1 MLNTE
6 NLTEE
11 ALLFLKELRQF
22 DHQFV
27 GVDDGHSCIKIYLGA
42 NLDFPEPIQ
51 FKMFARAK
59 IGVANMGDDDT
70 INKELVVVDGDT
82 YTVNENIPDF
92 ESTQND
98 DYPLSKLN
106 KALVYQALR
115 NADLGSKPKKIATGL
130 PVSRYYTTGMHKT
143 MNKELL
149 TAKKAHL
156 LSMDHVYNKYDEE
169 KALPRVKIIDHKIF
183 CEANAAY
190 FDVLMDDFGQLTQT
204 AEDYELY
211 EYGAAVIDIGGRT
224 TDCVVINPGGGSLN
238 SARSGTSNIGILD
251 LMEEF
256 RNDLKS
262 TYKWSFISET
272 ALSNALITG
281 TYGAAAK
288 KTDVSDLVK
297 AHKDRLFKR
306 LESFISS
313 TIGDASDVPAIILV
327 GGGSY
332 ILQDIIQERY
342 PNVIIPEDREF
353 SNARGFYKIYAHHFR
368 N

>member
-1 MLNTE
+1 MNILE
-6 NLTEE
+6 NLSEE
-11 ALLFLKELRQF
+11 SAHLVKELSQL
-22 DHQFV
+22 DHRFV
-27 GVDDGHSCIKIYLGA
+27 GVDDGHSCIKIYVGA
-42 NLDFPEPIQ
+42 TLDSPEPIQ
-51 FKMFARAK
+51 LKMFSRAK
-59 IGVANMGDDDT
+59 IGVANMGDDDI
-70 INKELVVVDGDT
+70 INKELVVVEGDT

-115 NADLGSKPKKIATGL
+115 KADIGRNKVKIATGL
-130 PVSRYYTTGMHKT
+130 PVSRYYTTGMHKS

-149 TAKKAHL
+149 TAKKSHL
-156 LSMDHVYNKYDEE
+156 LNMGHVYNKFDET
-169 KALPRVKIIDHKIF
+169 KSLPRIEVLDHKIF

-190 FDVLMDDFGQLTQT
+190 FDVLMDDFGDLTPL
-204 AEDYELY
+204 AEEYEIH

-256 RNDLKS
+256 KNDLKDK
-262 TYKWSFISET
+262 YKWSFISET

-281 TYGAAAK
+281 VYGAGAR
-288 KTDVSDLVK
+288 KTDVSELVI
-297 AHKDRLFKR
+297 AHKERLFKR

-332 ILQDIIQERY
+332 ILQDIIQQRY

-353 SNARGFYKIYAHHFR
+353 SNARGFYKLYVHYFR